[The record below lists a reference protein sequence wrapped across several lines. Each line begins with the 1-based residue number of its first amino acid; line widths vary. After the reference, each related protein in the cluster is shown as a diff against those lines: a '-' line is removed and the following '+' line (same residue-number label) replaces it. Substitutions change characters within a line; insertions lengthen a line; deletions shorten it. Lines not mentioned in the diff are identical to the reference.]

1 MATVL
6 VKRSVYMPQVTWSLC
21 WASVVLKATVK
32 NRLYEE
38 LNTDTGF
45 AQIIR
50 SKIQDFF
57 QIFFEKQQFTSKI
70 EWDLTTEKITLIQR
84 LL

>member
-1 MATVL
+1 MT
-6 VKRSVYMPQVTWSLC
+6 
-21 WASVVLKATVK
+21 KATVK

-38 LNTDTGF
+38 QHTDTWF

-57 QIFFEKQQFTSKI
+57 QTFFEKQQFTSKI
-70 EWDLTTEKITLIQR
+70 EWDLPTEKITLIQH

>member
-1 MATVL
+1 M
-6 VKRSVYMPQVTWSLC
+6 RQC
-21 WASVVLKATVK
+21 RDKATVK

-38 LNTDTGF
+38 QNTDTGF

-57 QIFFEKQQFTSKI
+57 QTFFEKQQFTSKI
-70 EWDLTTEKITLIQR
+70 ESDLTMEKTTLIQH